1 MIAASIYILCFI
13 TSFTC
18 AVMLMRAYRKTQSR
32 MLFWSQICFWGLA
45 LNNILLF
52 IDLVVTP
59 PDVDLSPLR
68 TFVGFISVSLL
79 VYGLIMESK

>member
-1 MIAASIYILCFI
+1 MIAASIYIMCAI
-13 TSFTC
+13 TSLAC
-18 AVMLMRAYRKTQSR
+18 AVMLMRAYRKNRSR
-32 MLFWSQICFWGLA
+32 MLFWSLVCFWGLA

-68 TFVGFISVSLL
+68 TFIGFISVSLL
-79 VYGLIMESK
+79 VYGLVSESK